1 MLSIQV
7 TEDTPIIKASF
18 VQTQDEAPT
27 LHAEVHTS
35 VSTSD
40 YNELQNIPRL
50 NGELLIG
57 DVSEV
62 DPTVP
67 SWAKS
72 NNKPE
77 YSADEIGA
85 ISEDSAITL
94 KELEGMFV

>member
-1 MLSIQV
+1 MLSIRV
-7 TEDTPIIKASF
+7 TEDTPIIKANF
-18 VQTQDEAPT
+18 VQPQDESPT
-27 LHAEVHTS
+27 LRAEVQT
-35 VSTSD
+35 VASTSD

-50 NGELLIG
+50 NGELFMG

-67 SWAKS
+67 SWAKT

-77 YSADEIGA
+77 YSADEVGA

-94 KELEGMFV
+94 KELEDMFK

>member
-1 MLSIQV
+1 MLSIRV

-18 VQTQDEAPT
+18 AQQQDESPT
-27 LHAEVHTS
+27 LHAEVQT
-35 VSTSD
+35 VASTSD

-50 NGELLIG
+50 NGELLMG

-67 SWAKS
+67 SWAKT

-77 YSADEIGA
+77 YSADEVGA

-94 KELEGMFV
+94 KELEDMFK

>member
-1 MLSIQV
+1 MLSIRV

-18 VQTQDEAPT
+18 VQPQDETPT
-27 LHAEVHTS
+27 LRTEVQAS

-40 YNELQNIPRL
+40 YNELQNIPRF
-50 NGELLIG
+50 NGELLMG

-94 KELEGMFV
+94 KELEDMFK

>member
-1 MLSIQV
+1 MLSIRV
-7 TEDTPIIKASF
+7 TEDSPIIKASF
-18 VQTQDEAPT
+18 VQPQDETPT
-27 LHAEVHTS
+27 LHTEVQAS

-40 YNELQNIPRL
+40 YNELQNIPRF
-50 NGELLIG
+50 NGKLLMG

-94 KELEGMFV
+94 KELEDMFK